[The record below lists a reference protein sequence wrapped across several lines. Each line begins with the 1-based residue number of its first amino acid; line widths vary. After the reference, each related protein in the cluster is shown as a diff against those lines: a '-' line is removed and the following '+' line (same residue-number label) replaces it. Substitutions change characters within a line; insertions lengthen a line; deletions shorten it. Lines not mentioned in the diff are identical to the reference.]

1 MQGLHPP
8 FPRSGGEGGPGRS
21 RSGPD
26 WTPPEAPR
34 APELSRRRLLGLAAV
49 AAGLLGGR
57 RGVEA
62 DSPARRWSV
71 NDPRALSPVER
82 LHFPAVRLPV
92 MTGNGDRVPIT
103 IEMSHPMEPGH
114 HITRVTVVNERDPVP
129 LKGIF
134 ELTPITGLV
143 HLAFQARIDEGVSE
157 VTVTAECN
165 LHGAWT
171 STGTVRVADGA
182 GGCSD
187 PSPSRTRSGSTEILP
202 PRLRLPGLVRAGR
215 VRAGEVLEAQ
225 LLMRHPNR
233 TGLVRRDG
241 KFVAESEPFHLRE
254 LEVFYGE
261 MRASRFLFTSALSDD
276 PLITFRVRAG
286 QGGLLRALLVNT
298 RGQRFEALTRVEVS

>member
-1 MQGLHPP
+1 
-8 FPRSGGEGGPGRS
+8 
-21 RSGPD
+21 
-26 WTPPEAPR
+26 
-34 APELSRRRLLGLAAV
+34 
-49 AAGLLGGR
+49 
-57 RGVEA
+57 
-62 DSPARRWSV
+62 
-71 NDPRALSPVER
+71 
-82 LHFPAVRLPV
+82 

-143 HLAFQARIDEGVSE
+143 HLGFQARIDEGVSE
-157 VTVTAECN
+157 VAVTAECN

-171 STGTVRVADGA
+171 TTGTVRVADGA

-187 PSPSRTRSGSTEILP
+187 PSPSRARSGSTEILP